1 MRHFNTSRSLKAVND
16 TSTIDF
22 MYVPDFDP
30 DAQTAPSKI
39 RVPIILST
47 ATSPATQ
54 AAAAEVEQP
63 VMQPTIHTV
72 SADGT
77 HIHAPSAMSDVTE
90 GNHIDFQGMASQV
103 ASKLQKPVE
112 EVEGMARQIWN
123 GFVDDVFGPKR
134 GGASKA

>member
-63 VMQPTIHTV
+63 VLLPT
-72 SADGT
+72 A
-77 HIHAPSAMSDVTE
+77 
-90 GNHIDFQGMASQV
+90 
-103 ASKLQKPVE
+103 
-112 EVEGMARQIWN
+112 
-123 GFVDDVFGPKR
+123 
-134 GGASKA
+134 